1 MKTKNC
7 KRTEKSENMVSD
19 GEGDDSL
26 LSQKNSHKTEQK
38 TYRFIPEEDLC
49 ISEGNPNKLKITS
62 SSRLVAE
69 LLTDG

>member
-1 MKTKNC
+1 MENW
-7 KRTEKSENMVSD
+7 KSENRWVTR
-19 GEGDDSL
+19 GDDSL